1 MLTNWKKGKIGLLMA
16 SAVFLLAACGG
27 GNGDTTET
35 GTTDPGTDTSAQSS
49 EDTAGETG
57 GDYAG

>member
-16 SAVFLLAACGG
+16 SAVFLLAAWGG

-57 GDYAG
+57 